1 VVAHL
6 RSHSPVSGWAWAFT
20 GVVSALEEAGQVDT
34 ALALLQE
41 GEEGVEAG
49 GPSTVTSTTG

>member
-1 VVAHL
+1 
-6 RSHSPVSGWAWAFT
+6 VSGWAWAFT